1 MNQINIDSLLSIGSS
16 TKFEPQLKLDP
27 TQLYQALLKIG
38 NDGSG
43 QLQLSA
49 GASTLKIGLSQPEL
63 QQLLR
68 PQTTHS
74 TQVNLSSAP
83 AQPTLNANSLDGT
96 QWQVK
101 VQPLTDNTIMLA
113 LQKPSLKL
121 PLNEIAVFQLLQQA
135 NSLQLRAA
143 STNEAMNAPTLQL
156 PVQLLRQQDR
166 LLISIAANRPQLA
179 VPISQFSDKQQA
191 LLGQIPIQNQMTGQP
206 KQFGLLQLSLQNNQ
220 IQLSLQVSQ
229 PLTNNL
235 VNHDAN
241 QSAPSIAL
249 AQPPL
254 SVKVSSENYVSQALA
269 NKQGLTHFTDK
280 LSSEKLSSEKIN
292 QPPVPTKQTASAH
305 SATIPNQ
312 GPEAKTADVGTKGQ
326 QQDLNITSNGQSAKI
341 ALQFTREQSKALMPM
356 LTKQLIYQSL
366 SIQNQ
371 QLQVNAKAL
380 NSSATALSNEQWQL
394 KPLGQQWQIE
404 VQASHELHELK
415 VPLKAFDK
423 ALQWQNITLTPTAK
437 INSLAT
443 NVDIQGLWR
452 QLLPMTSSLD
462 PLRVTPELPANVQ
475 AFLQELKAHTVDH
488 QKVPTAA
495 ELQSQL
501 NATLQF
507 SPLQSQPNALTAA
520 GSMAI
525 ALQLLI
531 GRLTA
536 TASDANRPIAGK
548 EKLQQLIGQLNE
560 TQSGQLLK
568 QLSSHSAQIQQAQF
582 ANIEQQNQTKT
593 EHPQLFLQLPLL
605 VDGRQ
610 QFVELAIGERD
621 ADGTATG
628 SKKKAWQLTMKFQ
641 LPDQG
646 HLLVQVHLIDTEV
659 SMQFYAETE
668 QTQQL
673 ASQWL
678 PLFKDRL
685 KVQGLDIK
693 EIQVQRG
700 KIPEHLYQRGTSLL
714 QVKV

>member
-1 MNQINIDSLLSIGSS
+1 MNQINIDSLLSIGCS

-68 PQTTHS
+68 PQITHS

-113 LQKPSLKL
+113 LQKPSLKV

-179 VPISQFSDKQQA
+179 LPISQFSDKQQA

-249 AQPPL
+249 AQPQL
-254 SVKVSSENYVSQALA
+254 SVKVSGDNYVSQALA
-269 NKQGLTHFTDK
+269 NKQDLTHFTN
-280 LSSEKLSSEKIN
+280 KLSSEKIN
-292 QPPVPTKQTASAH
+292 QPPALAKQPAGAQG
-305 SATIPNQ
+305 ATILNK
-312 GPEAKTADVGTKGQ
+312 GPEAKTADVGTTGQ

-356 LTKQLIYQSL
+356 LTKQLIHQSL

-423 ALQWQNITLTPTAK
+423 SLQWQNITLPPTAK

-536 TASDANRPIAGK
+536 TASDANRPIVGK

-621 ADGTATG
+621 ADGTAIG

>member
-1 MNQINIDSLLSIGSS
+1 
-16 TKFEPQLKLDP
+16 
-27 TQLYQALLKIG
+27 
-38 NDGSG
+38 
-43 QLQLSA
+43 
-49 GASTLKIGLSQPEL
+49 
-63 QQLLR
+63 
-68 PQTTHS
+68 
-74 TQVNLSSAP
+74 
-83 AQPTLNANSLDGT
+83 
-96 QWQVK
+96 
-101 VQPLTDNTIMLA
+101 
-113 LQKPSLKL
+113 
-121 PLNEIAVFQLLQQA
+121 
-135 NSLQLRAA
+135 
-143 STNEAMNAPTLQL
+143 
-156 PVQLLRQQDR
+156 
-166 LLISIAANRPQLA
+166 
-179 VPISQFSDKQQA
+179 
-191 LLGQIPIQNQMTGQP
+191 
-206 KQFGLLQLSLQNNQ
+206 
-220 IQLSLQVSQ
+220 
-229 PLTNNL
+229 
-235 VNHDAN
+235 
-241 QSAPSIAL
+241 
-249 AQPPL
+249 
-254 SVKVSSENYVSQALA
+254 
-269 NKQGLTHFTDK
+269 
-280 LSSEKLSSEKIN
+280 
-292 QPPVPTKQTASAH
+292 
-305 SATIPNQ
+305 
-312 GPEAKTADVGTKGQ
+312 
-326 QQDLNITSNGQSAKI
+326 
-341 ALQFTREQSKALMPM
+341 MPM
-356 LTKQLIYQSL
+356 LTKQLIHQGL

-415 VPLKAFDK
+415 VPLKVVDK
-423 ALQWQNITLTPTAK
+423 ALQWQNITPPPMAK

-452 QLLPMTSSLD
+452 QLLPLTSSLD
-462 PLRVTPELPANVQ
+462 PLRITPELPANVQ
-475 AFLQELKAHTVDH
+475 AFLQELKANTVDH